1 MIKTI
6 PMWKI
11 LIATKGKLMGSLFLV
26 FLLIAVAACLLM
38 FVDATYKQQLSDALV
53 GFSGLL
59 LFGGGGV
66 ALLLSK
72 QYVPGKTFWFYRDK
86 KFTTQ
91 TAIKYS
97 YVGTILF
104 TAVFVVLNPKQAFHT
119 IGMGLVALAGLY
131 YWSKSLKFH
140 ADVDFAASE
149 YLATALGFSTGE
161 KILVSYQNFDAGK
174 LKAGSNAFAAT
185 ATKLIMASFDG
196 HAWKKLSRDLSQV
209 SHIGILTNQSQ
220 GYFVMLKFNDGA
232 DALLSI
238 ELYEKLTSHPVLVV
252 RKLLES
258 IDASLLGDHAA
269 PQVARRNRVV
279 AATETAP
286 ATTAATRNIE
296 FTPEMLTA
304 LQNAEEVAPG
314 RRLEI

>member
-6 PMWKI
+6 PTWKI
-11 LIATKGKLMGSLFLV
+11 LIATEGKLKGSLFLV
-26 FLLIAVAACLLM
+26 LFLIAIAASLM
-38 FVDATYKQQLSDALV
+38 VFIGATYKQQLSYALL
-53 GFSGLL
+53 GFFGLL
-59 LFGGGGV
+59 LFGGGTV
-66 ALLLSK
+66 SLLLSK

-91 TAIKYS
+91 TAIKCS
-97 YVGTILF
+97 YVGMILF
-104 TAVFVVLNPKQAFHT
+104 TAVFVALNPKQALHT
-119 IGMGLVALAGLY
+119 IGMGLLGLAGPY

-161 KILVSYQNFDAGK
+161 KILVSCQNFGAGK
-174 LKAGSNAFAAT
+174 LKAGSNVFAAT
-185 ATKLIMASFDG
+185 ATKLIVASFDG

-209 SHIGILTNQSQ
+209 SHIGILSNQNQ

-232 DALLSI
+232 DALLSVD
-238 ELYEKLTSHPVLVV
+238 LFEKLTSHPILVV

-279 AATETAP
+279 AATESAP
-286 ATTAATRNIE
+286 ASTAATRNIE